1 MNKNERIDG
10 LAERLRVAARNKA
23 LPISDACGLLE
34 EAASALQ
41 AVFDVL
47 DCEAV
52 CLCCGGED
60 ICEDECSF
68 SEDCPDEYCE
78 MELAREILRVR
89 IRDA

>member
-41 AVFDVL
+41 AVFDLL
-47 DCEAV
+47 DCEVV
-52 CLCCGGED
+52 CLCCGGVD
-60 ICEDECSF
+60 ICEEECSF
-68 SEDCPDEYCE
+68 AVDCPDEHYVK
-78 MELAREILRVR
+78 ELAREIVRVH